1 MKQSQALD
9 ILKTGRNVFLTG
21 PAGSGKTYVLNKYID
36 FLRKSGVAV
45 GVTASTGIAA
55 THMNGI
61 TIHSWSGIG
70 IKDSLSG
77 KDLEKIA
84 KRKYIRERLV
94 EAKVLVIDEVSMLH
108 HFRLDLVDM
117 VCRAVR
123 QKDEPFGGLQV
134 VLSGDFFQLPP
145 ISRGDELAH
154 FVHQSD
160 VWKKMDLKI
169 CYLEEQY
176 RQEDDELLRV
186 LSDIRSDNVNDE
198 TLKPL
203 RKRYRKDVEG
213 DIYPTKLYTHNMDVD
228 VINER
233 ELEKIEGEESVYEMD
248 DKGKGVL
255 VDILKRSCL
264 APEMLRLKDGAVV
277 MFVKNNFDEGYVN
290 GTLGVVERFGSDGMP
305 VVRIKSGKTIHVKG
319 DQWMIEEEGE
329 VLAEIH
335 QLPLRLAW
343 AITVHKSQGMSLDA
357 AEIDLSKSFVAGMG
371 YVALSRVRTLSG
383 LKLMGLNEIA
393 RKVSPDVLEHDA
405 VLRKD
410 SQNAVK
416 ELEKMGVEKIEKKK
430 EKYISSIAGTKK
442 KKEPKISTYDK
453 TRLLVEKKYSV
464 EAMTEERGMTSGTIL
479 SHLEKIKEKDDKVD
493 MEYLRPEKA
502 RMKKIEAAFNKVY
515 KKTKDTKLSPVRDI
529 VGKGFSFDEL
539 RLGRLFVKIKNIKD

>member
-393 RKVSPDVLEHDA
+393 RKVSPDVLKHDA
-405 VLRKD
+405 VLRED

-442 KKEPKISTYDK
+442 KKEPKISTYNK

-493 MEYLRPEKA
+493 MEYLRPTKA
-502 RMKKIEAAFNKVY
+502 RMKKIEVAFNKVY

>member
-9 ILKTGRNVFLTG
+9 ILKMGHNVFLTG
-21 PAGSGKTYVLNKYID
+21 PAGSGKTYVLNEYID

-61 TIHSWSGIG
+61 TIHSWCGIG
-70 IKDSLSG
+70 IKDSISG

-84 KRKYIRERLV
+84 KRKYIRDRLT

-108 HFRLDLVDM
+108 HFRLDLVDT

-123 QKDEPFGGLQV
+123 EKDEPFGGLQI

-145 ISRGDELAH
+145 ISRGEELAH
-154 FVHQSD
+154 FVHHSD
-160 VWKKMDLKI
+160 VWKEMDLKI
-169 CYLEEQY
+169 CYLEEQH

-186 LSDIRSDNVNDE
+186 LSDIRNDSVSDE
-198 TLKPL
+198 TLEPL

-228 VINER
+228 VINEC

-264 APEMLRLKDGAVV
+264 APEMLRLKDNAIV

-290 GTLGVVERFGSDGMP
+290 GTLGIVERFDSDGMP

-383 LKLMGLNEIA
+383 LKLMGLNETA
-393 RKVSPDVLEHDA
+393 RKVSPEVLEHDA
-405 VLRKD
+405 VLRED
-410 SQNAVK
+410 SKKMVE
-416 ELEKMGVEKIEKKK
+416 ELKKMGAEKIEKKK
-430 EKYISSIAGTKK
+430 EKYLSSIAGTKK
-442 KKEPKISTYDK
+442 KKEPKISTNEK
-453 TRLLVEKKYSV
+453 TRILVEKKYSI
-464 EAMTEERGMTSGTIL
+464 EAIAQERDMTIGTIL
-479 SHLEKIKEKDDKVD
+479 SHLEKLKEKGDKTD
-493 MEYLRPEKA
+493 MEYLRPVNA
-502 RMKKIEAAFNKVY
+502 RMKKIETAFKKAY
-515 KKTKDTKLSPVRDI
+515 KKTGETKLSPVRDI
-529 VGKGFSFDEL
+529 VGKAFSFNEL
-539 RLGRLFVKIKNIKD
+539 RLARLFVDLIKK